1 MLNIKEIALKSTRRL
16 IIKTPFKDD
25 DEFLDY
31 AKKNLLT
38 LLRGWIPNKKDIWRP
53 VVGENGYYEL
63 SHNYVC
69 LEYYRYASAIGR
81 VKKIPFFIYW
91 LVLEKNSLLNRAG
104 IKRLIDKQFRL
115 ESGWVTEIEKIIA
128 RLSVDS
134 RLNPGIR
141 ARLEAAYYSLKEQ
154 KYRIFLR
161 YKRKEMAKKA
171 LLRMAKE
178 NLLIEPI
185 RAEILEFINR
195 RRITTWRELRR
206 YKRSLQRIRADLLK
220 LILES
225 LEKEGR
231 ISIKVFPS
239 GVYLIS
245 EQ

>member
-1 MLNIKEIALKSTRRL
+1 
-16 IIKTPFKDD
+16 
-25 DEFLDY
+25 LDY

-91 LVLEKNSLLNRAG
+91 LVLEKNSLLNRTG

-115 ESGWVTEIEKIIA
+115 ESSWVTEIEKIIA
-128 RLSVDS
+128 MLSADS
-134 RLNPGIR
+134 RLDPGIR
-141 ARLEAAYYSLKEQ
+141 ARLEAAYNSFKEQ

-161 YKRKEMAKKA
+161 YKRKETAKKA

-195 RRITTWRELRR
+195 RQITTWGELRR
-206 YKRSLQRIRADLLK
+206 YKRSLQKIRPDLLMAM
-220 LILES
+220 LEA

-231 ISIKVFPS
+231 ISINDFPS
-239 GVYLIS
+239 GMYLKLKGDRKIA
-245 EQ
+245 QKN